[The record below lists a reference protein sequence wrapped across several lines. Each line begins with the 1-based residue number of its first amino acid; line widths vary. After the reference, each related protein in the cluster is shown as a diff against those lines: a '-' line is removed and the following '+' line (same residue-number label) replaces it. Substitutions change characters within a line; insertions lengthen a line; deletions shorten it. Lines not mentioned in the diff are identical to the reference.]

1 MSVGILRFNWPN
13 EGLWESVRAFTCS
26 SKEMTRGWIFS
37 KVKWYTALA
46 VASGRFG
53 RCVQKSVSSCLEMTR
68 LTFSLTTDQERNN
81 MVRYPVYILMYKVC
95 CVKRIGGHHT
105 CFNKG
110 LQGFQLICICKLNGL
125 VQNLSIPTRDFTGQI
140 HQFNWWMDIKQAE
153 TVTRS
158 YFVLI
163 RHNIIIKHLFQQKKS
178 VFIFVINYCSWHY
191 YYYYN
196 NNVIFHEYRAR
207 NR

>member
-81 MVRYPVYILMYKVC
+81 MVRYPVYILMYKAC
-95 CVKRIGGHHT
+95 CVERIGGQHT

-110 LQGFQLICICKLNGL
+110 LQGFELICICKLNGL
-125 VQNLSIPTRDFTGQI
+125 VQNLSIPTKDFTGQI

-153 TVTRS
+153 TEIWCVMYKHKMNIKLRGTHKL

-163 RHNIIIKHLFQQKKS
+163 RHNIITFVPTKTSL
-178 VFIFVINYCSWHY
+178 FIFSY
-191 YYYYN
+191 
-196 NNVIFHEYRAR
+196 
-207 NR
+207 